1 MADTGK
7 MYIEDAF
14 GKKYQYTGKID
25 GLDDWYIEYA
35 YAQKDSQ
42 GCSNSDDEKQY
53 LVKMFLVS
61 SKENNEVF
69 RALQAGRNGV
79 INTLNQIKQEVF
91 QLEKVVTRGCL
102 GKEEKQFYEICLICN
117 GIRQGEDGVNYIY
130 NELSLDRKREF
141 FYALATAIFNIHQK
155 KIIHANISAKSVAYA
170 MNMPQKA
177 YIAGFEY
184 AFRNEYENRNQSG
197 KLPVWWVRPDDKS
210 LLRLEGQEFFS
221 PELKKIV
228 KNKKGL
234 NELDFA
240 TDVYSLGV
248 LFHLYLT
255 GEMPKKKEDSLC
267 FDARISEKMSNLL
280 EKMLEKDS
288 EKRCTMEDVLDRLKK
303 MNDSDFALTAEGE
316 EDKSEPKYG
325 ISVEVAPVEEEDGD
339 IPMAEES
346 TPAKEEESAPPK
358 KVPVEEEKP
367 VKVEEEKPTKE
378 WHGFDEPCPE
388 KDGAWNM
395 RKIERWG
402 WEAWKKEKKNE
413 TEGYILLRKGEPDS
427 LRTAAHLIGM
437 GVIVVITKEELEKQA
452 WEESSVKAY
461 CTEKVPNEP
470 TSIALKEKFQ
480 TLEEEIAREKA
491 EAKRIAGGYYL
502 WIKESIAPEKIS
514 RDEMKLLRRCDDLL
528 EECKEEGRSPA
539 DKVNVGAFMDACE
552 KISGALAK
560 IEQLSFATMPALS
573 TDKSAAQKINALLAD
588 EDFDEDALDALLED
602 VDDGEEKLVEID
614 GDIDVAL
621 DVFGATCAQA
631 EEMARQNSQS
641 KPKSGL
647 EAIFAINVE
656 AMEKDSAWDF
666 VEEIA
671 TDAKKSAKAKD
682 AIFSKADKKAF
693 EESMK
698 LLQKCYAALEEAE
711 EEKEKE
717 IQASAKRY
725 FDEHTDEILE
735 EIKNGNISVGEE
747 LRKEIQRILA

>member
-7 MYIEDAF
+7 IYIEDAF
-14 GKKYQYTGKID
+14 GKKYKYTGKID

-69 RALQAGRNGV
+69 RALQAERNGV

-102 GKEEKQFYEICLICN
+102 GKEEMRFYEICLICN

-240 TDVYSLGV
+240 TDVYSLGL

-255 GEMPKKKEDSLC
+255 GEMVKGLNEESLEINSRLKKAMKELLNAMLC
-267 FDARISEKMSNLL
+267 KNPDE
-280 EKMLEKDS
+280 
-288 EKRCTMEDVLDRLKK
+288 RCTMEDVLDRLKK
-303 MNDSDFALTAEGE
+303 MNNSDFALDAEGE

-325 ISVEVAPVEEEDGD
+325 ISVEATPVEDEVDGD

-367 VKVEEEKPTKE
+367 VKVEAEEPKKE

-388 KDGAWNM
+388 KNRAWNM
-395 RKIERWG
+395 REIERRR

-413 TEGYILLRKGEPDS
+413 TEGYIILRKGEPETFRS
-427 LRTAAHLIGM
+427 TAGLIHI

-470 TSIALKEKFQ
+470 TSIALKEKF
-480 TLEEEIAREKA
+480 
-491 EAKRIAGGYYL
+491 
-502 WIKESIAPEKIS
+502 
-514 RDEMKLLRRCDDLL
+514 
-528 EECKEEGRSPA
+528 
-539 DKVNVGAFMDACE
+539 
-552 KISGALAK
+552 
-560 IEQLSFATMPALS
+560 
-573 TDKSAAQKINALLAD
+573 
-588 EDFDEDALDALLED
+588 
-602 VDDGEEKLVEID
+602 
-614 GDIDVAL
+614 
-621 DVFGATCAQA
+621 
-631 EEMARQNSQS
+631 
-641 KPKSGL
+641 
-647 EAIFAINVE
+647 
-656 AMEKDSAWDF
+656 
-666 VEEIA
+666 
-671 TDAKKSAKAKD
+671 
-682 AIFSKADKKAF
+682 
-693 EESMK
+693 
-698 LLQKCYAALEEAE
+698 
-711 EEKEKE
+711 
-717 IQASAKRY
+717 
-725 FDEHTDEILE
+725 
-735 EIKNGNISVGEE
+735 
-747 LRKEIQRILA
+747 

>member
-7 MYIEDAF
+7 IYIEDAF
-14 GKKYQYTGKID
+14 GKKYKYTGKID

-69 RALQAGRNGV
+69 RALQAERNGV
-79 INTLNQIKQEVF
+79 INIINTLNQKIKQENF
-91 QLEKVVTRGCL
+91 QLEKVVARGCH
-102 GKEEKQFYEICLICN
+102 GKEEMQFYEICLICN

-141 FYALATAIFNIHQK
+141 FDALATAIFNIHQK

-184 AFRNEYENRNQSG
+184 AFRNEDENRNQLG

-240 TDVYSLGV
+240 TDVYSLGL

-255 GEMPKKKEDSLC
+255 GEMIKGLNEESLEINSRLKKAMKELLNAMLC
-267 FDARISEKMSNLL
+267 KNPDE
-280 EKMLEKDS
+280 
-288 EKRCTMEDVLDRLKK
+288 RCTMEDVLDRLNK
-303 MNDSDFALTAEGE
+303 MNNSDFALDAEGE

-325 ISVEVAPVEEEDGD
+325 ISVEATPVEDEVDGD

-346 TPAKEEESAPPK
+346 TVEAEKPAKVEDEE
-358 KVPVEEEKP
+358 
-367 VKVEEEKPTKE
+367 PTKE

-388 KDGAWNM
+388 KNGAWNM
-395 RKIERWG
+395 REIERWG
-402 WEAWKKEKKNE
+402 FEAWKKEKKNE
-413 TEGYILLRKGEPDS
+413 TEGYILLRKGAPDS
-427 LRTAAHLIGM
+427 LRTATHLSHM

-491 EAKRIAGGYYL
+491 EARRIAGGYYL

-514 RDEMKLLRRCDDLL
+514 SDEMKLLRRCDDLRK
-528 EECKEEGRSPA
+528 ECKEEGRSPVE
-539 DKVNVGAFMDACE
+539 KVNVGAFTNACE

-588 EDFDEDALDALLED
+588 EDFDEDTLDALLEGIE
-602 VDDGEEKLVEID
+602 VGEEKLVEID
-614 GDIDVAL
+614 GDVDAAL
-621 DVFGATCAQA
+621 DVFGTTCTQA
-631 EEMARQNSQS
+631 EEMARQNSQT

-647 EAIFAINVE
+647 DAVFAIIVE

-671 TDAKKSAKAKD
+671 TDAKKLAKAKD
-682 AIFSKADKKAF
+682 AIVSEADKKAF

-698 LLQKCYAALEEAE
+698 LLQKYYAALEEAE